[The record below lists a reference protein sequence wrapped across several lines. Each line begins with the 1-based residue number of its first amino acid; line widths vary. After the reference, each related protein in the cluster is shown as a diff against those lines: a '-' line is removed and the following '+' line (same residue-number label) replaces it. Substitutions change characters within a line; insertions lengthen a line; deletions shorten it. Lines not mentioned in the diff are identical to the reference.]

1 MLNKNKYNV
10 KVDGETVATIEPDL
24 AEKTDVENFHVVK
37 PKLSLL
43 VLHHEASVKAK
54 AIMGL
59 AVLGAWVPFIP
70 SIIALFL
77 VRPALRETPTNNS
90 TLFLVKWGKRVS
102 WLFVILNTVGL
113 IAIIVIFAIAGDIMA
128 EACLTNDLSYCQ
140 FLP

>member
-1 MLNKNKYNV
+1 MKKNSKTS
-10 KVDGETVATIEPDL
+10 DAEPAFDPVL
-24 AEKTDVENFHVVK
+24 AGKTGVENFNVVK

-54 AIMGL
+54 TIMGL
-59 AVLGAWVPFIP
+59 AVLGAWIPFIP

-77 VRPALRETPTNNS
+77 VKPALRETPTNDS

-113 IAIIVIFAIAGDIMA
+113 IALIVIFAIAGDILA
-128 EACLTNDLSYCQ
+128 EACLMTEASYCQ